1 MSTLDEQLTILEN
14 TKSSI
19 KQAIIDKGQVISTS
33 DSFASYTDKI
43 NNISTLEADTA
54 DATAT
59 APHILEGQTAY
70 VQGQKVVGEMRN
82 LTYSTIQNY
91 PDRVYLNKNNNNV
104 ITAVS
109 IYSDGLLPGYVDGST
124 TVQNLSSTAARIKI
138 LSDGLE
144 ITPDKLKKGE
154 NILNVIGTYEGIIS
168 EEEYNQSISIC
179 NEILGITK

>member
-19 KQAIIDKGQVISTS
+19 KQAIIDKGQDISTS

-43 NNISTLEADTA
+43 NNISTLETDTA

-59 APHILEGQTAY
+59 AAHILEGETAY
-70 VQGQKVVGEMRN
+70 VQGQKVTGEMRN
-82 LTYSTIQNY
+82 LIYSTIQST
-91 PDRVYLNKNNNNV
+91 PDRVVLNKNENNV

-109 IYSDGLLPGYVDGST
+109 IYSPGLLQGYVGDST
-124 TVQNLSSTAARIKI
+124 EVQNLSGTAEKIKI

-144 ITPDKLKKGE
+144 ITSDKLKKGE

-168 EEEYNQSISIC
+168 EEDYNESISIC
-179 NEILGITK
+179 NEILGITE

>member
-19 KQAIIDKGQVISTS
+19 KQAIIDKGQAISTS

-43 NNISTLEADTA
+43 NSISTLEADTA

-59 APHILEGQTAY
+59 AKNILDGQTAY
-70 VQGQKVVGEMRN
+70 VQGQKVVGEMRD
-82 LTYSTIQNY
+82 LHYSTIQNY
-91 PDRVYLNKNNNNV
+91 PDRVSLSKNDDNV

-109 IYSDGLLPGYVDGST
+109 IYSEGIGPGYVDKGT

-154 NILNVIGTYEGIIS
+154 NILNVIGTYEGVIS
-168 EEEYNQSISIC
+168 EEEYNQSVSIC
-179 NEILGITK
+179 NEILGTTE

>member
-43 NNISTLEADTA
+43 NNISTLEADTV

-59 APHILEGQTAY
+59 APHILKGETAY
-70 VQGQKVVGEMRN
+70 VQGQKVVGKMRN
-82 LTYSTIQNY
+82 LTHTTIQNN
-91 PDRVYLNKNNNNV
+91 PDRVSVSKNNDNV
-104 ITAVS
+104 ITAVN
-109 IYSDGLLPGYVDGST
+109 IYSNGLLPGYVDGGT

-154 NILNVIGTYEGIIS
+154 NILNVIGTYQGIIS

-179 NEILGITK
+179 NEILGITQ

>member
-19 KQAIIDKGQVISTS
+19 KQAIIDKGQAISTS

-59 APHILEGQTAY
+59 APHILTGETAY
-70 VQGQKVVGEMRN
+70 VQGQKVTGTMKNQTQAFARQITNAN
-82 LTYSTIQNY
+82 LTL
-91 PDRVYLNKNNNNV
+91 DM
-104 ITAVS
+104 
-109 IYSDGLLPGYVDGST
+109 DGTVNSLEIDSKGLASGYVDKNTVVHTST
-124 TVQNLSSTAARIKI
+124 SSAEKIKM
-138 LSDGLE
+138 LTNTFQ

-154 NILNVIGTYEGIIS
+154 IILNVIGTYEGIIS
-168 EEEYNQSISIC
+168 EEEYNQSVSIC
-179 NEILGITK
+179 NEILGITE